1 MTSQEP
7 QAQAW
12 YYERSGKRIGPVSEA
27 QIQALAASGG
37 LSGST
42 LVWRTGWPA
51 WQGLEATEL
60 RTLLMPAAASADTAL
75 SPANTASTTWHY
87 EWGGQRLG
95 PFAEADMQALI
106 AKGTL
111 THGSLVWRPGLDA
124 WTPLGNTELGNQLK
138 RTMPPP
144 LHGTRVNNNVVWLL
158 ALSPV
163 LISMLRYAIALMAA
177 GGNETRAD
185 QLMEQNAYWVLGP
198 VISIALCYWDVS
210 VLKKAGV
217 NTHQLGQVWLVPVYL
232 FKRAKALVQSPVYAW
247 VWIGLFVLGLLA
259 AA

>member
-1 MTSQEP
+1 MTSQNTV
-7 QAQAW
+7 QAPAW
-12 YYERSGKRIGPVSEA
+12 YYERSPERIGPITQE
-27 QIQALAASGG
+27 QIQSIAASGR
-37 LSGST
+37 LSAST
-42 LVWRTGWPA
+42 LVWRSGWPE
-51 WQGLEATEL
+51 WQPLEATEL
-60 RTLLMPAAASADTAL
+60 RDLAIQAAAGASVPPEAL
-75 SPANTASTTWHY
+75 GTTWHY

-95 PFAEADMQALI
+95 PYSETEMQALI

-111 THGSLVWRPGLDA
+111 DRGSLVWRAGLDA
-124 WTPLGNTELGNQLK
+124 WTPIESTELGEQLK
-138 RTMPPP
+138 RNTPPP
-144 LHGTRVNNNVVWLL
+144 LDGARVNNNVAWLL

-163 LISMLRYAIALMAA
+163 LIGMLCYVVALMAT

-217 NTHQLGQVWLVPVYL
+217 NTQQLGQVWLVPVYL

-259 AA
+259 GA